1 MMIFHSYVKLPEG
14 TNGFTVSMVHL
25 LDQEV
30 VHQSS
35 HGSDTA
41 FEGLLSL
48 CIQAKF
54 KASQDLNVSSWLI
67 FADMG
72 WRVGHQGH
80 PSTRWCFSIDFVL
93 KHPTS
98 ESFSMF
104 TWQLWRLWLAVPSH
118 SQPTVGFWGV
128 MVNGIIQ
135 VLRPSPL
142 LAMGAVGCGVQWVD
156 GMGPYTRTECHQVLA
171 TQWSN

>member
-1 MMIFHSYVKLPEG
+1 MIFHSYVKLPEG

-54 KASQDLNVSSWLI
+54 K
-67 FADMG
+67 
-72 WRVGHQGH
+72 
-80 PSTRWCFSIDFVL
+80 
-93 KHPTS
+93 
-98 ESFSMF
+98 SFSQIWDEEWV
-104 TWQLWRLWLAVPSH
+104 TK
-118 SQPTVGFWGV
+118 
-128 MVNGIIQ
+128 GIH
-135 VLRPSPL
+135 PHG
-142 LAMGAVGCGVQWVD
+142 GASASIL
-156 GMGPYTRTECHQVLA
+156 Y
-171 TQWSN
+171 